1 MSGILIAA
9 MLLVAVLVLWLA
21 LQGLSTQKKSENI
34 ESQMNE
40 LRRDLETMVTA
51 QAQATGQISNLTSSV
66 TTRLDA
72 VSRSLTDGVAKS
84 ADISAQGQSAMR
96 EELKSTQSMME
107 RIHKQLGEF
116 QEVSR
121 ELSSAQQSLESVLG
135 GVKTRGILGEV
146 TLDRLLEDSLPSSQY
161 GTQYRFASGEAVDAV
176 IFLRDRKLLAV
187 DSKFPLEAFR
197 RIQTDGDEARRAFAT
212 AVKGHADSIA
222 RKYVRP
228 DENTLDLALM
238 FVPSESVYYEL
249 LQTSDSKG
257 QPLDEYCREKR
268 VVAVSP
274 NTLYAHLCV
283 IAMGLRGMQIE
294 ENARRLSNGLSGL
307 QKRLGNFV
315 DSFDKVGTH
324 LKNAQNSYQ
333 EAGKRLDR
341 TELALEGMLT
351 SGDASAGAQA
361 ELPLNNSTA
370 NSPSANSS
378 DGTSSANASEK
389 ADAEPQQMLRL
400 GADNSR

>member
-9 MLLVAVLVLWLA
+9 VFLA
-21 LQGLSTQKKSENI
+21 LALVVWVTLQSLAAQRKSEGV

-40 LRRDLETMVTA
+40 LRRDLQTIATA
-51 QAQATGQISNLTSSV
+51 QAQAAGQISTLTSSV

-96 EELKSTQSMME
+96 EELQSTQMLMQQ
-107 RIHKQLGEF
+107 IYKQLGEF

-121 ELSSAQQSLESVLG
+121 GLSSAQQSLESVLG

-197 RIQTDGDEARRAFAT
+197 RIEKEGDDARRAFVV

-222 RKYVRP
+222 RKYIRP
-228 DENTLDLALM
+228 EENTLDLALM

-268 VVAVSP
+268 IVAVSP

-307 QKRLGNFV
+307 QKQLGNFV
-315 DSFDKVGTH
+315 DAFDKVGTH

-351 SGDASAGAQA
+351 SGDASTGAQA
-361 ELPLNNSTA
+361 ELPLNGRGSDGSTA
-370 NSPSANSS
+370 GPGAGA
-378 DGTSSANASEK
+378 DEK
-389 ADAEPQQMLRL
+389 PDAPQRTLRL
-400 GADNSR
+400 SADNSG

>member
-9 MLLVAVLVLWLA
+9 LFVVVVLVAWLA
-21 LQGLSTQKKSENI
+21 LQNLSAQKKNENI

-40 LRRDLETMVTA
+40 LRRDLQTMATA
-51 QAQATGQISNLTSSV
+51 QAQAAGQITTLTSSV
-66 TTRLDA
+66 TTRLDS
-72 VSRSLTDGVAKS
+72 VSKSLTDGVAQS
-84 ADISAQGQSAMR
+84 ADISSKSQTAMR

-121 ELSSAQQSLESVLG
+121 GLSNAQQSLESVLG

-146 TLDRLLEDSLPSSQY
+146 TLDRLLEDSLPRSQY
-161 GTQYRFASGEAVDAV
+161 GIQYRFASGEAVDAV

-197 RIQTDGDEARRAFAT
+197 RIETDGDDARRAFAT
-212 AVKGHADSIA
+212 AVKKHVDSIA
-222 RKYVRP
+222 GKYIKP

-249 LQTSDSKG
+249 LQISDSKG
-257 QPLDEYCREKR
+257 QPLDEYCRQQR
-268 VVAVSP
+268 IVAVSP

-294 ENARRLSNGLSGL
+294 ENARRLANGLSGL
-307 QKRLGNFV
+307 QKQLGNFTET
-315 DSFDKVGTH
+315 FEKVGTH
-324 LKNAQNSYQ
+324 LKNAQQSYQ
-333 EAGKRLDR
+333 EAGRRLDK
-341 TELALEGMLT
+341 TELSLEGMLT
-351 SGDASAGAQA
+351 SGDPSAGEQA
-361 ELPLNNSTA
+361 ELPLNAASPAKTA
-370 NSPSANSS
+370 NEA
-378 DGTSSANASEK
+378 
-389 ADAEPQQMLRL
+389 QQPLRL
-400 GADNSR
+400 TADNSG

>member
-1 MSGILIAA
+1 MSGILI
-9 MLLVAVLVLWLA
+9 VAVLVALA
-21 LQGLSTQKKSENI
+21 LVLWVALQILAAQKKSQGI

-40 LRRDLETMVTA
+40 LRRDLQTVATA
-51 QAQATGQISNLTSSV
+51 QAQAAGQISTLTSSV

-72 VSRSLTDGVAKS
+72 VNRSLTDGVAKS

-96 EELKSTQSMME
+96 EELKSTQTLMQQ
-107 RIHKQLGEF
+107 IYKQLGEF

-121 ELSSAQQSLESVLG
+121 GLSTAQQSLESVLG
-135 GVKTRGILGEV
+135 GAKTRGILGEV
-146 TLDRLLEDSLPSSQY
+146 TLDRLLEDSLPASQY
-161 GTQYRFASGEAVDAV
+161 ATQYRFASGEAADAV
-176 IFLRDRKLLAV
+176 VFLRDRKLLAV

-197 RIQTDGDEARRAFAT
+197 RIEKDGDEARRIFAA
-212 AVKGHADSIA
+212 AVKSHADSIA
-222 RKYVRP
+222 KKYIRP
-228 DENTLDLALM
+228 EENTLDLALM

-249 LQTSDSKG
+249 LQTADGKG

-268 VVAVSP
+268 IVAVSP

-294 ENARRLSNGLSGL
+294 ENARRLANGLSGL
-307 QKRLGNFV
+307 QKQLGNFV
-315 DSFDKVGTH
+315 DAFDKVGTH

-351 SGDASAGAQA
+351 TGDASAGAQA
-361 ELPLNNSTA
+361 ELPLPAVAA
-370 NSPSANSS
+370 NGSGTPASA
-378 DGTSSANASEK
+378 GANETPE
-389 ADAEPQQMLRL
+389 DPQRMLRL
-400 GADNSR
+400 TADHSR

>member
-1 MSGILIAA
+1 MSGILI
-9 MLLVAVLVLWLA
+9 VAVLVALA
-21 LQGLSTQKKSENI
+21 LVLWVGLQSLAAQKKSQGI

-40 LRRDLETMVTA
+40 LRRDLQTVATA
-51 QAQATGQISNLTSSV
+51 QAQAAGQISTLTSSV

-96 EELKSTQSMME
+96 EELKSTQTLMQQ
-107 RIHKQLGEF
+107 IYKQLGEF

-121 ELSSAQQSLESVLG
+121 GLSTAQQSLESVLG
-135 GVKTRGILGEV
+135 GAKTRGILGEV

-161 GTQYRFASGEAVDAV
+161 STQYRFASGEAVDAV

-197 RIQTDGDEARRAFAT
+197 RIEKDGDDARRAFVV

-222 RKYVRP
+222 RKYIRP
-228 DENTLDLALM
+228 EENTLDLALM

-257 QPLDEYCREKR
+257 QPLDEYCRNKKI
-268 VVAVSP
+268 VAVSP

-283 IAMGLRGMQIE
+283 IAMGLRGMEIE
-294 ENARRLSNGLSGL
+294 ENA
-307 QKRLGNFV
+307 KRLLAKLNGVQKHMETFV
-315 DSFDKVGTH
+315 DVFEKLGTH
-324 LKNAQNSYQ
+324 LKNAQQSY
-333 EAGKRLDR
+333 AASDR
-341 TELALEGMLT
+341 
-351 SGDASAGAQA
+351 QF
-361 ELPLNNSTA
+361 
-370 NSPSANSS
+370 
-378 DGTSSANASEK
+378 EK
-389 ADAEPQQMLRL
+389 AQHTLANVLSG
-400 GADNSR
+400 GAPAKAL

>member
-1 MSGILIAA
+1 MSGILI
-9 MLLVAVLVLWLA
+9 VAVLIALALVVWVA
-21 LQGLSTQKKSENI
+21 LQGLAAQRKSGGV

-40 LRRDLETMVTA
+40 LRRDLQTVATA
-51 QAQATGQISNLTSSV
+51 QAQAAGQISTLTSSV

-84 ADISAQGQSAMR
+84 ADISAQGQTAMR
-96 EELKSTQSMME
+96 EELKSTQTLMQQ
-107 RIHKQLGEF
+107 IYKQLGEF

-121 ELSSAQQSLESVLG
+121 GLSSAQQSLESVLG

-197 RIQTDGDEARRAFAT
+197 RIEKDGDDARRAFAV

-222 RKYVRP
+222 KKYIRP
-228 DENTLDLALM
+228 EENTLDLALM

-249 LQTSDSKG
+249 LQTSDSKD

-268 VVAVSP
+268 IVAVSP
-274 NTLYAHLCV
+274 NSLYAHLCV

-307 QKRLGNFV
+307 QKQLGNFV
-315 DSFDKVGTH
+315 DAFDKVGTH

-333 EAGKRLDR
+333 EATKRLDR

-361 ELPLNNSTA
+361 ELPLNGL
-370 NSPSANSS
+370 SANGSNA
-378 DGTSSANASEK
+378 TSTSPADEK
-389 ADAEPQQMLRL
+389 PDDPQRLLRL
-400 GADNSR
+400 TADNSR

>member
-1 MSGILIAA
+1 MSGMLI
-9 MLLVAVLVLWLA
+9 VAVFVALALVVWVA
-21 LQGLSTQKKSENI
+21 LQGLAAQKKNEGV

-40 LRRDLETMVTA
+40 LRRDLQTVATA
-51 QAQATGQISNLTSSV
+51 QAQAAGQISTLTSSV

-96 EELKSTQSMME
+96 EELKGTQTLMQQ
-107 RIHKQLGEF
+107 IYKQLGEF

-121 ELSSAQQSLESVLG
+121 GLSSAQQSLESVLG

-146 TLDRLLEDSLPSSQY
+146 TLDRLLEDSLPKSQY

-197 RIQTDGDEARRAFAT
+197 RIEKDGDDARRAFAV

-222 RKYVRP
+222 RKYICP
-228 DENTLDLALM
+228 EENTLDLALM
-238 FVPSESVYYEL
+238 FVPSETVYYEL

-268 VVAVSP
+268 IVAVSP

-307 QKRLGNFV
+307 QKQLGNFV
-315 DSFDKVGTH
+315 EAFDKVGTH

-333 EAGKRLDR
+333 AAGKRLDR

-361 ELPLNNSTA
+361 ELPLNSL
-370 NSPSANSS
+370 SANGSAATS
-378 DGTSSANASEK
+378 GSSADEK
-389 ADAEPQQMLRL
+389 PDESQRMLGL
-400 GADNSR
+400 AADNSG

>member
-1 MSGILIAA
+1 MSGIVVVAA
-9 MLLVAVLVLWLA
+9 LVALGLVVWLA
-21 LQGLSTQKKSENI
+21 LQSLSAQKKTEGV

-40 LRRDLETMVTA
+40 LRRDLHTVATA
-51 QAQATGQISNLTSSV
+51 QAQAAGQISTLTSSV

-84 ADISAQGQSAMR
+84 ADISAQGQTAMR

-121 ELSSAQQSLESVLG
+121 GLSNAQQSLESVLG

-176 IFLRDRKLLAV
+176 IFLRDKKLLAV

-197 RIQTDGDEARRAFAT
+197 RIQTDGDEARRSFAS

-222 RKYVRP
+222 RKYIRP

-238 FVPSESVYYEL
+238 FVPSETVYYEL
-249 LQTSDSKG
+249 LQVSDSKG

-268 VVAVSP
+268 IVAVSP

-307 QKRLGNFV
+307 QKQLGNFV

-351 SGDASAGAQA
+351 SGDALAGAQT
-361 ELPLNNSTA
+361 ELPLNSSSTNGSNA
-370 NSPSANSS
+370 NGSIAAAGSTS
-378 DGTSSANASEK
+378 DEK
-389 ADAEPQQMLRL
+389 PDEPQRMLRL
-400 GADNSR
+400 SADNSG